1 MFSCSVMS
9 DSLRPHGLQPTP
21 AMPSSKKKHIRS
33 YFHFNRTHI
42 HWMSWNSTVF
52 CTDLTQMPEARTL
65 SMAPQVCRHVPT
77 GVLPLMHLCVGF
89 TLPIRIG
96 TLTLSPCGHDPQESS
111 SCHLIITLFP
121 YNVPILP
128 FSPANTSILPLVTI
142 CLFLLIT
149 PCLVSSLIPLSIIL
163 TNSLQPQCLDGISS
177 PILVNSSFLF
187 FKKKVFI
194 SLYFLKITELRT

>member
-1 MFSCSVMS
+1 MFSRSVVS

-21 AMPSSKKKHIRS
+21 AMHSSKKKHIRS
-33 YFHFNRTHI
+33 YFRFNRTRI

-65 SMAPQVCRHVPT
+65 SMAPQVCGHVPT

-89 TLPIRIG
+89 TLPIRTG

-128 FSPANTSILPLVTI
+128 FSPANTSILPLVTV
-142 CLFLLIT
+142 CLFLLII

-177 PILVNSSFLF
+177 PLLVNSSFLF
-187 FKKKVFI
+187 FKKSFYF
-194 SLYFLKITELRT
+194 SLFP